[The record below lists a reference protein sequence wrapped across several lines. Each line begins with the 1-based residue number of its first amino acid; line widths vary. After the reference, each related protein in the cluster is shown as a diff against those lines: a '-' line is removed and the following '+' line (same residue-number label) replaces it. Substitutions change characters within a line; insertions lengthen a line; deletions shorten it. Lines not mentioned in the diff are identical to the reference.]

1 MELTVHTSC
10 YCLELTL
17 LFLPNTFYTFFC
29 FQIECLVLD
38 EQFKKVSVYAN
49 HLLNWMTKHKACGI
63 QGYYASNHPDKYSL
77 LQVITTDAITCF
89 PLTLWFYLLEILEI
103 A

>member
-1 MELTVHTSC
+1 MRCGVIFREMTYGVELRIFF
-10 YCLELTL
+10 YRTL
-17 LFLPNTFYTFFC
+17 STFFC

-77 LQVITTDAITCF
+77 LQVITTDVITRCDNMLSS
-89 PLTLWFYLLEILEI
+89 PTLF
-103 A
+103 